1 MIEEVLNYGYGSE
14 ELYQFTGIN
23 FSNDTDVSKLF
34 KPAEY
39 SMFHTVEKHLPRIF
53 ALTIMVRLSSYKQEI
68 INRAKHVFAYPFI
81 LFVCA
86 FCVLGIF
93 GFLLLPSMSQT
104 LSFQQPD
111 NSVEIL
117 IPIIQWSFICV
128 GFIVFISTILVFM
141 NLRTRY
147 FKIYRSICLI
157 NPTSLWVRWHS
168 YEFAILFLY
177 LYRAGKS
184 INEIM
189 DILSI
194 QTDSVVIFEISKIA
208 VSKLSNGILFLDSLY
223 FIDPLL
229 KQAMQRSSMNSEV
242 EREIERYIQI
252 ATILMQERIQ
262 KIGSIVLGTS
272 YVMIILLLLS
282 LYQILMIPLSIIQKL

>member
-1 MIEEVLNYGYGSE
+1 
-14 ELYQFTGIN
+14 
-23 FSNDTDVSKLF
+23 
-34 KPAEY
+34 
-39 SMFHTVEKHLPRIF
+39 
-53 ALTIMVRLSSYKQEI
+53 
-68 INRAKHVFAYPFI
+68 
-81 LFVCA
+81 
-86 FCVLGIF
+86 
-93 GFLLLPSMSQT
+93 
-104 LSFQQPD
+104 
-111 NSVEIL
+111 
-117 IPIIQWSFICV
+117 
-128 GFIVFISTILVFM
+128 
-141 NLRTRY
+141 
-147 FKIYRSICLI
+147 
-157 NPTSLWVRWHS
+157 
-168 YEFAILFLY
+168 
-177 LYRAGKS
+177 
-184 INEIM
+184 M

-262 KIGSIVLGTS
+262 KIGNIVLGTS